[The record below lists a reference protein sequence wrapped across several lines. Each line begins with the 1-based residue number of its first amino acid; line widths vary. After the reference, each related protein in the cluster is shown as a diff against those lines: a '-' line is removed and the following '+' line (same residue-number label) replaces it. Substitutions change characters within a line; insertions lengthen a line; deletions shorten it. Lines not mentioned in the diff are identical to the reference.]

1 MFEDPSRC
9 IELCRYVLF
18 VFRGV
23 WCAVCRGTPN
33 NGDPSQYGYL
43 APSSKSATIL
53 GGQFQIQVDMYI
65 ICNIYIHNYIYS
77 PNSVATL
84 GALTVTVRAGCSFE
98 VFSGVSGKFGDLY
111 STNTA
116 GSPAW
121 SGVPETSR
129 TTLSSLWVSGIAL
142 VVVRCALS
150 DRSRNPLVT
159 LGLSHHSNCDVVLI
173 LIMKEFLCRDLDKEV
188 FYRELSHRSWSNM
201 SRRELVHRS
210 CQETLHRDFLQR
222 SCQESSCIEMSY
234 KDLV

>member
-1 MFEDPSRC
+1 MC
-9 IELCRYVLF
+9 CLCF
-18 VFRGV
+18 AVFGAQS
-23 WCAVCRGTPN
+23 AVAHPTTVTHPN
-33 NGDPSQYGYL
+33 TGILRHPQNRQPY
-43 APSSKSATIL
+43 L
-53 GGQFQIQVDMYI
+53 GGNSRYKW
-65 ICNIYIHNYIYS
+65 ICILYVIYIYIHNYIYS